1 MIKYDEFK
9 FLAMESTILQAIKMD
24 YTYSLWFKLLKMKNN
39 GMLNLL
45 VEQYRAV
52 LKSAEDFYWNFCI
65 CMNDAY
71 RLAKYYC
78 PFKFK
83 FFSSERDDEWTLW
96 SLDNLFDV
104 WPLNRLNFKT

>member
-24 YTYSLWFKLLKMKNN
+24 YTYPLWFKLLKIKNH
-39 GMLNLL
+39 GILNLF
-45 VEQYRAV
+45 VEQYHAV
-52 LKSAEDFYWNFCI
+52 LRSVEDVFWDFCI
-65 CMNDAY
+65 CMNDVY
-71 RLAKYYC
+71 CLIKYYC

-83 FFSSERDDEWTLW
+83 FFSSERDDEWTLIR
-96 SLDNLFDV
+96 LDNVFDV